1 MYLFIY
7 IFRRFL
13 IIKKTILPALV
24 GNEMIIANLAL
35 MALVGYLSSH
45 VQRELVK

>member
-35 MALVGYLSSH
+35 WASLAIYHLTSSANS
-45 VQRELVK
+45 

>member
-13 IIKKTILPALV
+13 IKKKTILAALV

-35 MALVGYLSSH
+35 CASLAIYHLTSNANS
-45 VQRELVK
+45 